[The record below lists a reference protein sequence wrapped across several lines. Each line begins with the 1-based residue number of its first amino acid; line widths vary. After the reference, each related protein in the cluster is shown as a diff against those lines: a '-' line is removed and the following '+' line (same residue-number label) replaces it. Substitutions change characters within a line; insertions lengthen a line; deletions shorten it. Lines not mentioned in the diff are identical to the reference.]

1 MTGRKVEA
9 LLVDDE
15 VRSEYI
21 QGVIRTALLLGL
33 QIRGV
38 DPKNVISAVAKYG
51 PEVLIVDAKIKMS
64 PRQLARSAVRQR
76 PEMAIFFWTGFTGDE
91 DFEDLG
97 TSLNP
102 LIRCDVGVKAPRADT
117 SQEILEESLV
127 APIHALVE
135 RSSATLDYWPLRDAV
150 KTASR
155 IFHMSVDEFSS
166 VSIPEARELI
176 DEAHREASGL
186 VHYIFDNSEAEW
198 LLVAGPNIDVIR
210 WGATL
215 ANMPNSRRI
224 SELGNRFGYIPLLF
238 TRAMEVDEIDSP
250 LGSRGWTECPPGD
263 FYPCLGIDFVGGST
277 GTHQIHFDTG
287 AVKTF
292 LSLSRLEDAGVAGA
306 ILPID
311 IRPGERGAQKFQYI
325 DREVRILLSDGGEAA
340 SLKVRAIAVFD
351 WDQSPFAR
359 PCRHGNCPGTRRD
372 GPADR
377 WICGRREVG
386 LLGRD
391 VLTEGRLQIVLDGA
405 ERKTRFLRQDDEGIG
420 PRRRP
425 WRDG

>member
-1 MTGRKVEA
+1 MTGKKVKA

-15 VRSEYI
+15 FRSDYI
-21 QGVIRTALLLGL
+21 QGVIRTARPLGL

-38 DPKNVISAVAKYG
+38 DPKDVISAVSKYD
-51 PEVLIVDAKIKMS
+51 PEVLIVDAKIKAS

-76 PEMAIFFWTGFTGDE
+76 PELAIFFWTGFTGDE
-91 DFEDLG
+91 DFADLG

-117 SQEILEESLV
+117 SQEILEDSLV
-127 APIHALVE
+127 APIQALVE
-135 RSSATLDYWPLRDAV
+135 RSTPLDYWPLREA
-150 KTASR
+150 TEAASR
-155 IFHMSVDEFSS
+155 VFHMSVDVFSGL
-166 VSIPEARELI
+166 SIPEARELV

-186 VHYIFDNSEAEW
+186 VHYIFENSEAEW
-198 LLVAGPNIDVIR
+198 LLIAGPNMDVIR

-215 ANMPNSRRI
+215 ANMPDSRRI

-238 TRAMEVDEIDSP
+238 TRAMEVDEIESP
-250 LGSRGWTECPPGD
+250 MGSRGWTECPPGD
-263 FYPCLGIDFVGGST
+263 FYPCLGIDFTGSST
-277 GTHQIHFDTG
+277 ATQQIHFDTG

-292 LSLSRLEDAGVAGA
+292 LSLGRLQAAGVAGD

-325 DREVRILLSDGGEAA
+325 DREVRILLSDGGEA
-340 SLKVRAIAVFD
+340 SPLKVRAIVVFD

-359 PCRHGNCPGTRRD
+359 PCRHGNCPGTRRE
-372 GPADR
+372 GPSDR

-391 VLTEGRLQIVLDGA
+391 VLIEGRLQIVLDGA
-405 ERKTRFLRQDDEGIG
+405 ERKTRFLRQDDEGTG